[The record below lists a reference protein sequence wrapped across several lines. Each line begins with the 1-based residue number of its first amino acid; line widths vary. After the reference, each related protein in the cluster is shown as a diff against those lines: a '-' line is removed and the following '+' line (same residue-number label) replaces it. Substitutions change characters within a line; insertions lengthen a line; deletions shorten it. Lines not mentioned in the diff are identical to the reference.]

1 MRNGKEPLLV
11 EAAGLW
17 KAEALDGP
25 ERSSYYSLMK
35 KASIS
40 ETKNHLSRL
49 LEEVKQGTTILIL
62 DRATPVAR
70 LEPVA
75 ADEQSSAGRVAAL
88 VRQGLATAPRR
99 RFDSAAFLSRR
110 MIRLPEGVSAVQ
122 ALLADREEE
131 R

>member
-1 MRNGKEPLLV
+1 
-11 EAAGLW
+11 
-17 KAEALDGP
+17 
-25 ERSSYYSLMK
+25 MK
-35 KASIS
+35 KASIT

-75 ADEQSSAGRVAAL
+75 ADEQSNGGRVAAL
-88 VRQGLATAPRR
+88 VRQGLATAPRC
-99 RFDSAAFLSRR
+99 RFDLEAFLSHPLV
-110 MIRLPEGVSAVQ
+110 RLPEGASAVQ
-122 ALLADREEE
+122 ALLAEREEE

>member
-1 MRNGKEPLLV
+1 
-11 EAAGLW
+11 
-17 KAEALDGP
+17 
-25 ERSSYYSLMK
+25 MK

-62 DRATPVAR
+62 DRTTPVAR

-75 ADEQSSAGRVAAL
+75 ADEQSNAGRVAAL
-88 VRQGLATAPRR
+88 VRQGLATAPRC

-110 MIRLPEGVSAVQ
+110 MIRLPEGASAVQ